1 MVFDDSTYR
10 NKPGFIY
17 LIHAQ
22 GTDRYKIGLTTRHP
36 EARLSELNSS
46 QSPYPLELIDWFET
60 DNVTDDEGYLHE
72 KFASYRVHG
81 EWFQLDRKILLKV
94 RREYQGDVG
103 FSLPKLPRISLPA
116 LSKLP
121 TVNRNHIA
129 LAMASIGALWL
140 MVGMSGWLTETEPSN
155 NTPSPPQKSLLAMAS
170 E

>member
-1 MVFDDSTYR
+1 MVFDDSKYR

-60 DNVTDDEGYLHE
+60 DNVTGDEGYLHE

-81 EWFQLDRKILLKV
+81 EWFKLDRKILLKV
-94 RREYQGDVG
+94 RREYQDDVG
-103 FSLPKLPRISLPA
+103 FSFPQLPMISLPA

-121 TVNRNHIA
+121 TINRNHIA

-140 MVGMSGWLTETEPSN
+140 IVVMSGWLPKPTPSN
-155 NTPSPPQKSLLAMAS
+155 STPKPLTKSLLAMAS